1 MLKLINSPTRIQAAG
16 TPPKTIEEFIGRA
29 TSDTTALSIARMV
42 SPPGWSES
50 GQTPEFDEFTVV
62 LMGRLRVETRDGV
75 REVLAGQAVIIP
87 RGNWVRYS
95 TPSPDGAEYVAVC
108 SPAFSPQT
116 VHRDA
121 H

>member
-1 MLKLINSPTRIQAAG
+1 MLKIIKSPTLIQAAG
-16 TPPKTIEEFIGRA
+16 TPPKVIEEFIGRI

-62 LMGRLRVETRDGV
+62 LRGELRVEARDGIQT
-75 REVLAGQAVIIP
+75 VLAGQAVIIP
-87 RGNWVRYS
+87 RGQWVRYS
-95 TPSPDGAEYVAVC
+95 TPSPDGAEYIAAC
-108 SPAFSPQT
+108 LPAFSPQT